1 MNKKGFTLLELLAI
15 VVILALL
22 AIISGTVFT
31 KAVKESKEELYNKQ
45 LESIKLAAEAWGT
58 ENLLKLP
65 DDGECKYIT
74 LKNLKEYGLLDKD
87 IKNPKTNEEFS
98 NELKIKITS
107 KVTNEGI
114 LRGIYEI
121 NPNNLNGCKPVYPP
135 ICTLVSDEDSS
146 NSITPGDKYQ
156 CKVKENMELEYEN
169 GYNFYVLGINEDKTI
184 NLIMDQNIYS
194 DGTPAGIN
202 GVTKSTNTKKYSL
215 VAWNNETEQKT
226 NLYGPVT
233 AMQFLYNATKDWI
246 NVPPINYSYNDKQF
260 QGGDSGYTSFVSK
273 DGIATIT
280 SSTSP
285 VVKTNIGTK
294 EKKLRARM
302 PIYKLEDSKEY
313 GELLFK
319 SIAPYLYDNFD
330 TTGSSAP
337 WGYWTLSSSVE
348 SSSNAWYLYYYS
360 NVNSIDVT
368 IDSSYGV
375 RPVITLDKSE
385 FSK

>member
-1 MNKKGFTLLELLAI
+1 MNKKGFTLLELLAV

-31 KAVKESKEELYNKQ
+31 KAVKESNEELYNKQ
-45 LESIKLAAEAWGT
+45 LESIKLAAEAWGS

-65 DDGECKYIT
+65 NEDECKYIT
-74 LKNLKEYGLLDKD
+74 LKNLKEYGLLDKN
-87 IKNPKTNEEFS
+87 IINQKTNKEFS
-98 NELKIKITS
+98 DNLKIKITS
-107 KVTNEGI
+107 KITNEGI
-114 LRGIYEI
+114 LRGIYEVKPNDI
-121 NPNNLNGCKPVYPP
+121 NNCNPVYPP
-135 ICTLVSDEDSS
+135 ICTLVSDADNS

-156 CKVKENMELEYEN
+156 CKVKETMEAEYEN
-169 GYNFYVLGINEDKTI
+169 GYSFYVLGINEDETI
-184 NLIMDQNIYS
+184 NLIMDQNIYN
-194 DGTPAGIN
+194 DGTPAGLN
-202 GVTKSTNTKKYSL
+202 GITKTTNSEKYSL
-215 VAWNNETEQKT
+215 VAWNNETDQKS

-233 AMQFLYNATKDWI
+233 AMQFLYNATKEWT
-246 NVPPINYSYNDKQF
+246 NVSPINYSYFDKQF

-273 DGIATIT
+273 DGIAIIT

-285 VVKTNIGTK
+285 LVETNIGTK

-319 SIAPYLYDNFD
+319 SIAPYLYENFD
-330 TTGSSAP
+330 TTGASAP
-337 WGYWTLSSSVE
+337 WGYWTLSSSAE

-368 IDSSYGV
+368 IDVSYGV
-375 RPVITLDKSE
+375 RPVITLDKTE